1 MNPKDEVSEPV
12 SPLHSEYHVTSL
24 LEVAQDLV
32 VQGGARGYPGCSFS
46 PAVAGFTL
54 LCLVPT
60 FIAIFY
66 CSFRQ
71 FVYVSLVFLL
81 YTLDSR
87 YLSSPPLL
95 VVFTVSSLYFS
106 VSFVRCRIFCRLRG
120 FLSVP
125 ACLCILFSPA
135 RHLSPT
141 FTPLCSPSN
150 FGCEAKQILH
160 FSE

>member
-1 MNPKDEVSEPV
+1 MNPKDEVFEPV

-32 VQGGARGYPGCSFS
+32 VQGGARGRPGCSFS

-87 YLSSPPLL
+87 YLGSPPLL
-95 VVFTVSSLYFS
+95 VVFTVSFLYFS
-106 VSFVRCRIFCRLRG
+106 VSFVRCRIFFFNCSLYPYSRFFTFKIWPCKGEGPLRLIKRT
-120 FLSVP
+120 SK
-125 ACLCILFSPA
+125 I
-135 RHLSPT
+135 
-141 FTPLCSPSN
+141 
-150 FGCEAKQILH
+150 
-160 FSE
+160 

>member
-1 MNPKDEVSEPV
+1 MTLINVYAYKVIMNPKDEVSEPV

-66 CSFRQ
+66 CSTTTTTTRF
-71 FVYVSLVFLL
+71 
-81 YTLDSR
+81 
-87 YLSSPPLL
+87 
-95 VVFTVSSLYFS
+95 
-106 VSFVRCRIFCRLRG
+106 I
-120 FLSVP
+120 
-125 ACLCILFSPA
+125 
-135 RHLSPT
+135 
-141 FTPLCSPSN
+141 
-150 FGCEAKQILH
+150 
-160 FSE
+160 